1 MGWSRGSQPYVT
13 IDQQGEYLE
22 SSFHSNAAVFL
33 AVSQEPLFELGEETF
48 SLWVTRP
55 NGLPHRYGATIY
67 ERPTMNGN
75 MAYSIMTSF
84 FDSCFVIC

>member
-33 AVSQEPLFELGEETF
+33 AVSQEPLLNWAKKPFLFGSRGRMGF
-48 SLWVTRP
+48 
-55 NGLPHRYGATIY
+55 
-67 ERPTMNGN
+67 PTDMGQPYMN
-75 MAYSIMTSF
+75 
-84 FDSCFVIC
+84 DPL